1 MLLIGLGWGDRAD
14 VDVGEVADVAVGG
27 VSGTL
32 FNVEVKGGSCVDGM
46 SVEAE
51 DDGRV

>member
-14 VDVGEVADVAVGG
+14 VDVGEVADMAVGG

-32 FNVEVKGGSCVDGM
+32 FNVEVKGGRCVDGI

>member
-14 VDVGEVADVAVGG
+14 VGEVADVTVGG

-51 DDGRV
+51 YDGRV